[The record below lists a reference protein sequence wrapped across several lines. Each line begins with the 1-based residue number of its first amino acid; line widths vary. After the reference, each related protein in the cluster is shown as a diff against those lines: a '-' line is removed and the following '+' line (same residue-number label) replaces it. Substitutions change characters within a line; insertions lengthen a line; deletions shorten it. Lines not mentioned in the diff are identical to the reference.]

1 MNRKFFC
8 VYFLN
13 RHFNNAKILMT
24 RRKEQHHM
32 TDQNNQF
39 RSKKNFELNGKTYN
53 YYDLKGI
60 EEAKLGKVSRLP
72 FSIRI
77 LLESVIRQYDA
88 KVIKDEHVEGLA
100 KWGTDRKS
108 TRLNSSHV
116 AISYAVFCL

>member
-1 MNRKFFC
+1 MTRKFFC

-13 RHFNNAKILMT
+13 NYLNNSKIFMIS
-24 RRKEQHHM
+24 RKEKHHM
-32 TDQNNQF
+32 TDQNNQL

-100 KWGTDRKS
+100 KWGTKEGKNKDVPFK
-108 TRLNSSHV
+108 
-116 AISYAVFCL
+116 